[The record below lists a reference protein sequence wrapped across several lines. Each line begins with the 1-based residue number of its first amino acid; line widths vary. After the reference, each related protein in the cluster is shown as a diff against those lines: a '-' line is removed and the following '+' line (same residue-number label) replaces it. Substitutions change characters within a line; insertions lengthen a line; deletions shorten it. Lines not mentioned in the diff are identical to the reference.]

1 MSYSA
6 FSLESESNT
15 GSELKVKL
23 QKEHLRQEVI
33 MNLDGYS
40 KGRTKTDL
48 AEASGSSPDH
58 AGDDNLNG
66 QQALEH
72 EEIEGVKST
81 QSRACFS
88 EVRQWL
94 VPVIL
99 H

>member
-33 MNLDGYS
+33 MNLYGYS
-40 KGRTKTDL
+40 KGRTKTNL
-48 AEASGSSPDH
+48 AETSGSSPDH

-72 EEIEGVKST
+72 GEIERVEST
-81 QSRACFS
+81 QSRACFT

-94 VPVIL
+94 VPIIL

>member
-1 MSYSA
+1 
-6 FSLESESNT
+6 
-15 GSELKVKL
+15 
-23 QKEHLRQEVI
+23 
-33 MNLDGYS
+33 MNLDGYR

-72 EEIEGVKST
+72 GEIEGVEST

-88 EVRQWL
+88 EIRQWL
-94 VPVIL
+94 VLVIL

>member
-6 FSLESESNT
+6 FPLEIESNT

-33 MNLDGYS
+33 MNLYGYS
-40 KGRTKTDL
+40 KRITKTNH
-48 AEASGSSPDH
+48 AETSGSSPDH

-72 EEIEGVKST
+72 GEIEGVEST

-88 EVRQWL
+88 EV
-94 VPVIL
+94 
-99 H
+99 

>member
-6 FSLESESNT
+6 FSLEIESNT
-15 GSELKVKL
+15 GSERKVKL

-33 MNLDGYS
+33 MNLYGYS
-40 KGRTKTDL
+40 KGRTKTNL
-48 AEASGSSPDH
+48 AETSGSSPDH

>member
-6 FSLESESNT
+6 FSLEIESNT

-66 QQALEH
+66 EQALEH